1 MTQSDHRHKGVRAA
15 RKRRIA
21 ITILVV
27 LAAFLLVTVVG
38 AIHASVRA
46 QAVNFTVNVIQPDA
60 LAYCPGDSVTY
71 DVDVRVT
78 HYPAVIQIT
87 ETWCEK
93 GLTGHCSAAL
103 SRTWNQAVL
112 EPRQI
117 TAQASRPIPDNPFF
131 QAGKTYQLYHAVIDG
146 RPEWY
151 IVDNIKIKDTCP

>member
-1 MTQSDHRHKGVRAA
+1 MRAK
-15 RKRRIA
+15 RKRHIV
-21 ITILVV
+21 IVILVIL
-27 LAAFLLVTVVG
+27 LALLAVGLTV
-38 AIHASVRA
+38 AIHSTVMAASVE
-46 QAVNFTVNVIQPDA
+46 FTVKVIQPDA

-93 GLTGHCSAAL
+93 GLTGRCSAAL

>member
-1 MTQSDHRHKGVRAA
+1 MTHSG
-15 RKRRIA
+15 RRRRVALIILGILSA
-21 ITILVV
+21 FLVVTIL
-27 LAAFLLVTVVG
+27 G

-46 QAVNFTVNVIQPDA
+46 QAVQFDVAVIQPDRPD
-60 LAYCPGDSVTY
+60 YCPGDTLTY

-93 GLTGHCSAAL
+93 GLTGRCSAAL
-103 SRTWNQAVL
+103 SRSWNQAVL

-117 TAQASRPIPDNPFF
+117 TANAVRPIPVNPFF
-131 QAGKTYQLYHAVIDG
+131 QAGKVYQLYHAVIDG

-151 IVDNIKIKDTCP
+151 IVDNIKIKDSCP

>member
-1 MTQSDHRHKGVRAA
+1 MIRND
-15 RKRRIA
+15 RKRKVALI
-21 ITILVV
+21 ILVI
-27 LAAFLLVTVVG
+27 LSAFLLVAVLG

-46 QAVNFTVNVIQPDA
+46 QAVKFAVDVIQPDA
-60 LAYCPGDSVTY
+60 PAYCPGDSITY

-93 GLTGHCSAAL
+93 GPTGRCSAAL
-103 SRTWNQAVL
+103 SRSWNQAVL

-117 TAQASRPIPDNPFF
+117 TAKAVRVIPVNPFF
-131 QAGKTYQLYHAVIDG
+131 QPGQVYQLYHAVIDG

-151 IVDNIKIKDTCP
+151 IVDNIKIKDSCP

>member
-1 MTQSDHRHKGVRAA
+1 MTQSDRRRRSVRFA
-15 RKRRIA
+15 RRRRVAIA
-21 ITILVV
+21 VLVV
-27 LAAFLLVTVVG
+27 LLAFLLVTVWG

-60 LAYCPGDSVTY
+60 PSYCPGDTVMY

-78 HYPAVIQIT
+78 HSPAVIQVT

-93 GLTGHCSAAL
+93 GETGRCSSAL
-103 SRTWNQAVL
+103 SQSWDMAVL
-112 EPRQI
+112 EPRRIQ
-117 TAQASRPIPDNPFF
+117 AKASRPIPVNPFF

-151 IVDNIKIKDTCP
+151 IVDNIKIKDACP